1 MINVYNLTPHDIDIY
16 TGCFMDKYR
25 FYGGNLAYSIKSYG
39 EVSVQSK
46 VEQENTGY
54 DFPTFRRTTK
64 GIDLIPKE
72 CDTKDS
78 IVIVSQIY
86 ANEIVERRIPH
97 RCTIGTVCSPVISDK
112 GKLIGTTGI
121 VIVEKGNI

>member
-16 TGCFMDKYR
+16 TGCVMDKYR
-25 FYGGNLAYSIKSYG
+25 FYGGKLAYSIKSYG

-46 VEQENTGY
+46 IDKYNSDY
-54 DFPTFRRTTK
+54 DFPTFKRTVK
-64 GIDLIPKE
+64 GIDIIPE
-72 CDTKDS
+72 EYDTKDS

-97 RCTIGTVCSPVISDK
+97 RCTIGTVCSPVISNK

>member
-1 MINVYNLTPHDIDIY
+1 MINVYNLTPHEINIY
-16 TGCFMDKYR
+16 TGCVMEKYR
-25 FYGGNLAYSIKSYG
+25 FYGGKLAYSIKSYG
-39 EVSVQSK
+39 EVAVQNK
-46 VEQENTGY
+46 VEQENTEY
-54 DFPTFRRTTK
+54 NFPTFRRTTK

-86 ANEIVERRIPH
+86 ANEIVERKIPH
-97 RCTIGTVCSPVISDK
+97 RCTIGTVCSPVLSDS
-112 GKLIGTTGI
+112 GKIVGTTGI